1 MMPMDER
8 KQKVLLAVVKGFIAT
23 AEPVGSRT
31 IARKYNLGVSPATI
45 RNEMAD
51 LEEMGYLE
59 QPHTSA
65 GRIPSDS
72 GYRYY
77 VDCLMEKY
85 TLSEAERNYIKTC
98 FEEKMRDIEE
108 VVNLSSLL
116 LSRLS
121 NYTSLTIGPYG
132 RINRF
137 QQVRLIPLAID
148 KALLVAISH
157 KNIVH
162 HHLLDIPPSLT
173 EVDLA
178 RIALVLNS
186 HLHGLAME
194 EVREK
199 VIEEI
204 FQELYEYKRILQAI
218 LELLEYSRQSV
229 GSGQVFLS
237 GTLNIFNQP
246 EFKDL
251 NKVKTILGILENK
264 EVLRELLVDTS
275 DEGLTI
281 RIGGENKL
289 DGINDCSVV
298 TTTYTINGGMVG
310 HLGIL
315 GPTRMDYSKT
325 VALVE
330 AIAQH
335 LSQVFS
341 KFYK

>member
-1 MMPMDER
+1 MPMDER
-8 KQKVLLAVVKGFIAT
+8 KQKVLLAIVKDFIAT

-31 IARKYNLGVSPATI
+31 IARKYDLGVSPATI

-77 VDCLMEKY
+77 VDCLMEQY

-98 FEEKMRDIEE
+98 FEEKMREIEE
-108 VVNLSSLL
+108 IVNFGSLL
-116 LSRLS
+116 LSQLS
-121 NYTSLTIGPYG
+121 NYTSLTMGPYG
-132 RINRF
+132 RIKGF
-137 QQVRLIPLAID
+137 QQVRLIPVATD
-148 KALLVAISH
+148 KALLIAISH
-157 KNIVH
+157 RNIVH
-162 HHLLDIPPSLT
+162 HHLLEIPPSLT
-173 EVDLA
+173 DVDLA
-178 RIALVLNS
+178 RISSVLNS
-186 HLHGLAME
+186 HLQGLAMA

-204 FQELYEYKRILQAI
+204 YQEFYAYKRILQTI
-218 LELLEYSRQSV
+218 LGLLEYSRKTSR
-229 GSGQVFLS
+229 GGQVFLS

-251 NKVKTILGILENK
+251 DKVKAILGILENK
-264 EVLRELLVDTS
+264 EVLKELLVDAPK
-275 DEGLTI
+275 EGLTI
-281 RIGGENKL
+281 KIGGENKL
-289 DGINDCSVV
+289 EEINECSVV
-298 TTTYTINGGMVG
+298 TATYTINGGMVG

-315 GPTRMDYSKT
+315 GPTRMEYSKA

-330 AIAQH
+330 AIAQN
-335 LSQVFS
+335 LSEVFS
-341 KFYK
+341 RLYK